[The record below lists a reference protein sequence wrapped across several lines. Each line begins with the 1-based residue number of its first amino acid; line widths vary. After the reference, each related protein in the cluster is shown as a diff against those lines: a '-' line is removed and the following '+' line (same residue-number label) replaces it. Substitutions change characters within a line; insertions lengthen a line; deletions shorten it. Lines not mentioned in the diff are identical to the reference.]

1 MAVRPMNGGDGTGA
15 SAQELT
21 ERALAASRTD
31 ECVVIAREF
40 SAANL
45 RWAGNTL
52 TTNGVESSRRLTVIA
67 IARGAGGA
75 SAGVV
80 SATVTDPGQV
90 AGVVELAE
98 RAAAQCPP
106 AADAEPLP
114 GPGPGPGPGE
124 PAGAQAAAQ
133 AGAGWEEPPA
143 ETGIGVLSRVAAEL
157 GGAFEAAAG
166 QRQLYGYAEHTMTT
180 SYLGTS
186 AGLRLRHVQP
196 AGSFELTARGAA
208 PGASAWA
215 ATTTRDFT
223 DIDVTAM
230 ADGLARR
237 LGWARRRVEL
247 PPGRYETLLPPT
259 AVADLMIC
267 VSGALG
273 ARDTRDGRTVFS
285 RPGGGTALGER
296 LAGLDLSLRGDPGQ
310 PEVACAPFVLTHS
323 SDRMQSVFD
332 NGQPLAATEWISGG
346 TLAALVQTRHSAREA
361 SMPLTPLIDNLI
373 LDVPDGA
380 VPLPEMIA
388 QTSRGLLL
396 TSLYYVREV
405 DSQTLLATG
414 LTRDG
419 VYLIENGEITGAV
432 NNFRFNESPAAMLA
446 RTTQAGPAERTLAR
460 EFGEYVPRTVMA
472 PLRVEGFH
480 MSSVSQAT

>member
-1 MAVRPMNGGDGTGA
+1 MNGGDRTGT

-21 ERALAASRTD
+21 ERALVASRTD

-40 SAANL
+40 AAANL

-67 IARGAGGA
+67 IARRAGGA

-106 AADAEPLP
+106 EADAEPLP
-114 GPGPGPGPGE
+114 GPGPGE
-124 PAGAQAAAQ
+124 Q
-133 AGAGWEEPPA
+133 AGAGWDEPPA
-143 ETGIGVLSRVAAEL
+143 ETGFEVLSRVAAEL

-196 AGSFELTARGAA
+196 SGSFELTARGAA

-215 ATTTRDFT
+215 GTTTRDFT
-223 DIDVTAM
+223 DIDVTVM

-273 ARDTRDGRTVFS
+273 ARDTLDGRTVFS

-296 LAGLDLSLRGDPGQ
+296 LAGLDLSLRSDPGQ

-323 SDRMQSVFD
+323 SDRTQSVFD

-373 LDVPDGA
+373 LDVPGGA

>member
-1 MAVRPMNGGDGTGA
+1 MAGERAGA

-67 IARGAGGA
+67 IIREPGGA

-80 SATVTDPGQV
+80 SATVTGPGQV

-98 RAAAQCPP
+98 RAAGQCPP

-114 GPGPGPGPGE
+114 RPAELAGAGPG
-124 PAGAQAAAQ
+124 
-133 AGAGWEEPPA
+133 AGAGWDEPPA
-143 ETGIGVLSRVAAEL
+143 ETGIGVLGRVAREL

-196 AGSFELTARGAA
+196 AGSFELTAKGAA

-223 DIDVTAM
+223 DVDVTGM
-230 ADGLARR
+230 ADGLAQR

-273 ARDTRDGRTVFS
+273 ARDTLDGRTVFS

-296 LAGLDLSLRGDPGQ
+296 LADLELSLRSDPGQ

-346 TLAALVQTRHSAREA
+346 TLAALVQTRHSAAQA
-361 SMPLTPLIDNLI
+361 SMPLTPSIDNLI
-373 LDVPDGA
+373 LDVPLGT

-419 VYLIENGEITGAV
+419 VYLIENGEVTGAV